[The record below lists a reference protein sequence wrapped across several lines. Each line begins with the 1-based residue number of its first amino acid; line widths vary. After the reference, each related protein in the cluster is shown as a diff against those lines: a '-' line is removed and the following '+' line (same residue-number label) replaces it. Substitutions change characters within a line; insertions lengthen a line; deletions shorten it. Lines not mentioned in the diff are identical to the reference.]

1 VISFHNPSPKPFQQD
16 KGSITPLG
24 IFGIVFTVG
33 LTLVLSNATA
43 ILNQQ
48 RLLES
53 VAQGFAL
60 ALAGDSNAEI
70 ASGQSLT
77 QEANAQLSE
86 LFTVNAELSHRLSQ
100 AKVAYAH
107 RRIDGSV
114 ALKICQPPRVMVLNQ
129 TLSVDFSAQVCASAA
144 AIQK

>member
-1 VISFHNPSPKPFQQD
+1 MNRFENSASKPLQED
-16 KGSITPLG
+16 RGSITPLA
-24 IFGIVFTVG
+24 IFGIAFTIA

-60 ALAGDSNAEI
+60 DFAGDSNADL
-70 ASGQSLT
+70 ARGQSLL
-77 QEANAQLSE
+77 QEANAQLGE
-86 LFTVNAELSHRLSQ
+86 LSTLSAELNRRLDQ
-100 AKVAYAH
+100 AKVIFAD

-114 ALKICQPPRVMVLNQ
+114 ALKICQPPRILFLNQ
-129 TLSVDFSAQVCASAA
+129 TLSADFSSQVCATAA

>member
-1 VISFHNPSPKPFQQD
+1 MNRFENSASKPLQED
-16 KGSITPLG
+16 RGSITPLA
-24 IFGIVFTVG
+24 IFGIAFTIA

-53 VAQGFAL
+53 VTQGFAL
-60 ALAGDSNAEI
+60 DLAGDSNADL
-70 ASGQSLT
+70 ARGQSLL
-77 QEANAQLSE
+77 QEANAQLGE
-86 LFTVNAELSHRLSQ
+86 LSTLSAELSRRLDQ
-100 AKVAYAH
+100 AKVTRAD

-114 ALKICQPPRVMVLNQ
+114 ALKICQPPRILFLNQ
-129 TLSVDFSAQVCASAA
+129 TLSVDFSSQVCATAA